1 MTGQAT
7 RGGILPVLVA
17 LALGLALGACENVRI
32 FGEGG
37 SSSRPD
43 IGITLSLPLL
53 TWSKT
58 PREAADTAESEQSS
72 DAAKDEDN

>member
-7 RGGILPVLVA
+7 RSGILPVLV
-17 LALGLALGACENVRI
+17 ALGLALGACESVRI
-32 FGEGG
+32 VGEGG

-58 PREAADTAESEQSS
+58 PREAADKAESQ
-72 DAAKDEDN
+72 